1 MISDLAGAF
10 SHSGMPSLKALAA
23 SRPASALPL
32 VSVMPRPCLSTSR
45 KWRDRRL
52 ATYQAEASE
61 RVARMKCTI
70 SLPEPSI
77 MPNTVSSGSA
87 GARS

>member
-1 MISDLAGAF
+1 MLEHVQEMARQA
-10 SHSGMPSLKALAA
+10 
-23 SRPASALPL
+23 
-32 VSVMPRPCLSTSR
+32 
-45 KWRDRRL
+45 L